1 MVNNH
6 RMCCSHNLCP
16 KQPSSIVRA
25 AKLLNMK
32 WWIIAAGVVAMTATL
47 GVRTS
52 MPWAARWEPTASNTL
67 MTAWLLYFPGRC
79 SHASR
84 TKQPSSNLE
93 GRTTAIYGKHIADGM
108 VNVHRRRCLHSSC
121 TKPST
126 FNVEGRKTV
135 AFCRHYELWTAW
147 WTLRKG
153 LLKQLLP

>member
-1 MVNNH
+1 MPKATELHCAGSKTAEYEMVDYSSRRCCYDRYARRPDFNAMGCKMGAYCEQHANDGMVNIF
-6 RMCCSHNLCP
+6 S
-16 KQPSSIVRA
+16 
-25 AKLLNMK
+25 
-32 WWIIAAGVVAMTATL
+32 
-47 GVRTS
+47 
-52 MPWAARWEPTASNTL
+52 
-67 MTAWLLYFPGRC
+67 GRC

-93 GRTTAIYGKHIADGM
+93 RNTTAIYGKHIADGM